1 MKKFYAW
8 IPWPEKEN
16 EGITAHAHKL
26 GPKPQE
32 EKAFLN
38 QLMSGPCRKH
48 CPVFIPH
55 APTDQEFQETVPSQ
69 GGNEPAG
76 QQKAL
81 ARWSSTVSPVQ
92 NSGTLQ
98 TQNCSSAPV

>member
-38 QLMSGPCRKH
+38 
-48 CPVFIPH
+48 
-55 APTDQEFQETVPSQ
+55 
-69 GGNEPAG
+69 
-76 QQKAL
+76 
-81 ARWSSTVSPVQ
+81 
-92 NSGTLQ
+92 
-98 TQNCSSAPV
+98 